1 MNHYVYE
8 ITNLVNGRK
17 YIGKRSCHCEISK
30 DRYMGSGKALIE
42 AINKYG
48 VNNFEK
54 KIIFICNS
62 DDEAYEK
69 EKEYIIMKDAVSSR
83 KYYNLCGG
91 GRGTGSGELNPR
103 FGKKLSEK
111 HKRILIESNRNRVV
125 SEETRAKL
133 REIGKKANT
142 GENNP
147 FYGRK
152 HTRESIEKMK
162 ISAIGRTMKD
172 ETKEKISKALKGENS
187 PMYGKSKTD
196 EVKEKISVSR
206 RGKLV
211 GGDNPWARKI
221 ICVTTGEIF
230 DSLSDASRKYNVGI
244 PNITACCKG
253 RRKRTGGLE
262 WKYYD

>member
-30 DRYMGSGKALIE
+30 DRYMGSGKALMK

-48 VNNFEK
+48 INNFEK
-54 KIIFICNS
+54 KIVFVCNS
-62 DDEAYEK
+62 EDEAYEK
-69 EKEYIIMKDAVSSR
+69 EKEYIFINNAVKSKD
-83 KYYNLCGG
+83 YYNLCEGG
-91 GRGTGSGELNPR
+91 KGTGSGELHPR
-103 FGKKLSEK
+103 FGKKLSEE
-111 HKRILIESNRNRVV
+111 HKRLLAEYSRGRIV

-133 REIGKKANT
+133 SEMKS
-142 GENNP
+142 GENNH
-147 FYGRK
+147 FYGKK
-152 HTRESIEKMK
+152 HSEESIKKMRK
-162 ISAIGRTMKD
+162 SAIGRTMKN

-196 EVKEKISVSR
+196 EVKEKISASR
-206 RGKLV
+206 KGKLV

-262 WKYYD
+262 WEYYD